1 MIRLRKLYTFPE
13 VTKPITFK
21 DGLNFILGERSD
33 TSNKTNGVGKSMSIE
48 FINFCLFR
56 KKEGSRVLK
65 IPRNILP
72 ITTQICLDV
81 EINGKSITLIRTTQS
96 PDTPTLIINDNKVHF
111 DSLDNAVSYLSDLY
125 YTNSSDIN
133 LNPSFRELI
142 NPSIRDERSEFKDI
156 VSYFD
161 TKARIPADYIPTL
174 YMLDFDIAAY
184 RLAKQTIKEIDK
196 VSAMISDLKKVL
208 TQNNTK
214 SLSEVRAEVNSLD
227 GELKKLESGLEEL
240 RTYESFEAIENDL
253 VNIDFAL
260 NELRSQQSYLKFSI
274 KKIRSLPHIE
284 KIDQDDIVFVYEQF
298 KEGLGKQLKK
308 SLDEVSRFKDKIE
321 NFQNHIVN
329 EKLKTLLAE
338 HKIVNNKIRALDD
351 TRSSMLKVFDKNGV
365 FKNLKQ
371 SLAIYHQRSE
381 ELVNIRTFLKRYDS
395 NVTEKNRLQ
404 AQKSGLITKI
414 DELIIKNEEKIQSF
428 NETISDIHEYIMGNR
443 GCSFNIRTV
452 NTDTYKDVVR
462 FDMTIDYGGS
472 HSIERAKVFIYDMSL
487 MLNEITKM
495 KHPNFL
501 IHDNIFDVDQDTLL
515 KSLNFLYSI
524 DESVPFQYITTLTS
538 DKLDNDESR
547 KTLDFDIQD
556 FARAIYTKS
565 ERFLNGYKYS
575 EI

>member
-1 MIRLRKLYTFPE
+1 
-13 VTKPITFK
+13 
-21 DGLNFILGERSD
+21 
-33 TSNKTNGVGKSMSIE
+33 
-48 FINFCLFR
+48 
-56 KKEGSRVLK
+56 
-65 IPRNILP
+65 
-72 ITTQICLDV
+72 
-81 EINGKSITLIRTTQS
+81 
-96 PDTPTLIINDNKVHF
+96 
-111 DSLDNAVSYLSDLY
+111 
-125 YTNSSDIN
+125 
-133 LNPSFRELI
+133 
-142 NPSIRDERSEFKDI
+142 
-156 VSYFD
+156 
-161 TKARIPADYIPTL
+161 
-174 YMLDFDIAAY
+174 
-184 RLAKQTIKEIDK
+184 
-196 VSAMISDLKKVL
+196 
-208 TQNNTK
+208 
-214 SLSEVRAEVNSLD
+214 
-227 GELKKLESGLEEL
+227 
-240 RTYESFEAIENDL
+240 
-253 VNIDFAL
+253 
-260 NELRSQQSYLKFSI
+260 
-274 KKIRSLPHIE
+274 
-284 KIDQDDIVFVYEQF
+284 
-298 KEGLGKQLKK
+298 
-308 SLDEVSRFKDKIE
+308 
-321 NFQNHIVN
+321 
-329 EKLKTLLAE
+329 LKTLLAE